1 MKFSASAGEY
11 NSQLEINCRIEI
23 NYQYFYYLIFGAQ
36 SSSKFLAMKILIN
49 ARHAN
54 YLSELYNN

>member
-1 MKFSASAGEY
+1 MKFSASASEY

-23 NYQYFYYLIFGAQ
+23 NYKYFYYLIFGAQ

-49 ARHAN
+49 A
-54 YLSELYNN
+54 Y